1 MLRKQST
8 CCNAEFVRL
17 AAEIGEATMKKV
29 IIFLIILAAGGG
41 GVYYW
46 KFGQAATESLAP
58 ESATAQGI

>member
-1 MLRKQST
+1 
-8 CCNAEFVRL
+8 
-17 AAEIGEATMKKV
+17 MKKV